1 MISYLEV
8 EDDGPDEA
16 ESQFGISVDDV
27 LASDIDLNSNNNMLG

>member
-8 EDDGPDEA
+8 EDDCPDEA

-27 LASDIDLNSNNNMLG
+27 FASDVDLNNNNNVL